1 MGIKLSNTT
10 QRKVIIEELKKLT
23 THPTADELYE
33 IVKLRLPKISL
44 GTVYR
49 NLEQLSNAG
58 KILKLGI
65 SGKQKRFDGNV
76 EKHFHLRCSVCGAV
90 RDIDHELFFDI
101 DRMIESNRE
110 AMGVSGYNIEF
121 CGLCEDCKK

>member
-1 MGIKLSNTT
+1 MAIKLSNTT
-10 QRKVIIEELKKLT
+10 QRKVIIEELKKLR

-33 IVKLRLPKISL
+33 IVKVRLPKISL

-76 EKHFHLRCSVCGAV
+76 EKHFHLRCNTCGAV

-101 DRMIESNRE
+101 DHLIESNRD
-110 AMGVSGYNIEF
+110 AMGISGYNIEF
-121 CGLCEDCKK
+121 CGKCQDCK